1 KVKAADEVAPE
12 DIDLF
17 EALREWRRTAAAE
30 AGMPPY
36 IVFSDR
42 TLVAIAAARPGSA
55 SALTGVPGVG
65 PKKLELYATDV
76 LRIVAEHADVKDHT
90 DVKHHTD
97 G

>member
-1 KVKAADEVAPE
+1 
-12 DIDLF
+12 
-17 EALREWRRTAAAE
+17 LREWRRGAAEE

-42 TLVAIAAARPGSA
+42 TLVAIATAKPASA
-55 SALTGVPGVG
+55 SLLSAVPGVG

-76 LRIVAEHADVKDHT
+76 LRIVGEHAS
-90 DVKHHTD
+90 